1 MKKLILLLFVATVA
15 QANDQCVL
23 QERTVSKNN
32 AVIVERSTVRRDIV
46 PFGINQRK
54 CLVDFKV
61 RIGSEWYTAFG
72 EHTWSGEIPNFEAC
86 AMAVHRAESDAI
98 TRASK
103 GAVTSERILVCK
115 DREEL
120 RTLRNTQLGTVGDVG
135 QFRPHPEYPN
145 RFYHNGTQ
153 CRMFVEPAFTG
164 RDVRTYQGVVCEI
177 TNQKWVVVDKF

>member
-61 RIGSEWYTAFG
+61 RIGS
-72 EHTWSGEIPNFEAC
+72 SLIPGISCSMLA
-86 AMAVHRAESDAI
+86 
-98 TRASK
+98 
-103 GAVTSERILVCK
+103 
-115 DREEL
+115 
-120 RTLRNTQLGTVGDVG
+120 
-135 QFRPHPEYPN
+135 Y
-145 RFYHNGTQ
+145 
-153 CRMFVEPAFTG
+153 
-164 RDVRTYQGVVCEI
+164 
-177 TNQKWVVVDKF
+177 